1 MARGPVTKRPPGWVR
16 LPAYV
21 RLVKAAGGAKAYYF
35 ELPPWA
41 RPTRNADGTTTPAV
55 RDGRRLSITS
65 QPLGSDLAAAIT
77 KGEALNQVLATW
89 RTGEGGATLAKGTVG
104 WLFAWYREQDRFKK
118 NAAKTRADYRKLMDM
133 LAAFEPKAGSAPLG
147 QRMANR
153 VDAGVADKLYKK
165 LRERGERQATYAM
178 QVCRLVWT
186 WAARHHRVTG
196 VKENPFAGMGLKSTA
211 AKGNRATTRPEYDLY
226 RATAREMG
234 YQSMATAAALAFE
247 CCQRVWD
254 VFGFEDAEGVEHRG
268 IAWSGYAPGDQI
280 SLVQSKTGNAVVLPL
295 MIDVAGESVHLYPD
309 LEAELARTPIVGDT
323 IVVEERSGK
332 KYKERR
338 MSSVHRAICDK
349 AGLPKDM
356 TFTGFRHGGIT
367 EVGSVSADV
376 RPISGHATL
385 DVTRIYNKA
394 TADKAREIAAAR
406 RAHVIKLGEDL
417 SEDRS
422 EHVD

>member
-1 MARGPVTKRPPGWVR
+1 M
-16 LPAYV
+16 
-21 RLVKAAGGAKAYYF
+21 
-35 ELPPWA
+35 
-41 RPTRNADGTTTPAV
+41 
-55 RDGRRLSITS
+55 
-65 QPLGSDLAAAIT
+65 
-77 KGEALNQVLATW
+77 
-89 RTGEGGATLAKGTVG
+89 
-104 WLFAWYREQDRFKK
+104 
-118 NAAKTRADYRKLMDM
+118 
-133 LAAFEPKAGSAPLG
+133 
-147 QRMANR
+147 
-153 VDAGVADKLYKK
+153 
-165 LRERGERQATYAM
+165 
-178 QVCRLVWT
+178 
-186 WAARHHRVTG
+186 
-196 VKENPFAGMGLKSTA
+196 KENPFAGMGLKSTA

-254 VFGFEDAEGVEHRG
+254 VFGFEDSEGVEHRG

-295 MIDVAGESVHLYPD
+295 MIDVAGEGVHLYPD

-338 MSSVHRAICDK
+338 MSSVHRAICDN

>member
-1 MARGPVTKRPPGWVR
+1 MASRPMKKRPPGWVR

-21 RLVKAAGGAKAYYF
+21 RPVRGAGDKVSYYF

-41 RPTRNADGTTTPAV
+41 RPTKNPDGTVTPAV
-55 RDGRRLSITS
+55 RDGRRCAVTS
-65 QPLGSDLAAAIT
+65 TTLGDDLAAAIT
-77 KGEALNQVLATW
+77 KGEALNQALAHW
-89 RTGEGGATLAKGTVG
+89 RTGEGGAAMAKGTVE
-104 WLFAWYREQDRFKK
+104 WLFAWYREQERYKK
-118 NAAKTRADYRKLMDM
+118 NVAKTRTDYRKLMDM
-133 LAAFEPKAGSAPLG
+133 LVAFEPKVGDAPLG
-147 QRMANR
+147 KRMANK
-153 VDAGVADKLYKK
+153 VDAGVADKLYRK

-186 WAARHHRVTG
+186 WAVRHHRVTG

-211 AKGNRATTRPEYDLY
+211 AKGNRATTRTEYDLY

-234 YQSMATAAALAFE
+234 YQSMATAAALSFE

-254 VFGFEDAEGVEHRG
+254 AFGYEDPEGIKHRG
-268 IAWSGYAPGDQI
+268 IEWAGYQPGEQI
-280 SLVQSKTGNAVVLPL
+280 SLIQSKTGNAVVLPL
-295 MIDVAGESVHLYPD
+295 TIEVAGEVVRLYPD
-309 LEAELARTPIVGDT
+309 LEDELARTPRTADV
-323 IVVEERSGK
+323 IVVEERSGE

-338 MSSVHRAICDK
+338 VSSVHRAICVK

-367 EVGSVSADV
+367 EVGSVSPDV

-417 SEDRS
+417 SENVS

>member
-1 MARGPVTKRPPGWVR
+1 MR

-21 RLVKAAGGAKAYYF
+21 RATKRASGEVAYYW

-41 RPTRNADGTTTPAV
+41 RPARDEDGKLVAAA
-55 RDGRRLSITS
+55 RDGRRHTLVNTA
-65 QPLGSDLAAAIT
+65 LGTDLAAAIT
-77 KGEALNQVLATW
+77 KAEALNEALTQW
-89 RTGEGGATLAKGTVG
+89 RTGEGGANLVKGTVG
-104 WLFAWYREQDRFKK
+104 WLFAWYRDQERFKK
-118 NAAKTRADYRKLMDM
+118 NVAKTRNDYRKLMDM
-133 LAAFEPKAGSAPLG
+133 LAAFETKAGSPPLG
-147 QRMANR
+147 QRMANK
-153 VDAGVADKLYKK
+153 VDAGVADKLYRK

-186 WAARHHRVTG
+186 WAARHHRATG

-211 AKGNRATTRPEYDLY
+211 AKGNRATTRAEYDLY

-234 YQSMATAAALAFE
+234 FQSMATAAALSFE

-254 VFGFEDAEGVEHRG
+254 AFGFEDAEGEERRG
-268 IAWSGYAPGDQI
+268 IEWAGYEPGKQI
-280 SLVQSKTGNAVVLPL
+280 ALVQSKTGNAVVLPL
-295 MIDVAGESVHLYPD
+295 TIEVAGESIRLYPD
-309 LEAELARTPIVGDT
+309 LEDELARTPRTADV

-338 MSSVHRAICDK
+338 VSSVHRAICEK
-349 AGLPKDM
+349 AGLPKTM

-394 TADKAREIAAAR
+394 TADKAREIAVAR
-406 RAHVIKLGEDL
+406 RAHVTALGADL
-417 SEDRS
+417 SESGS
-422 EHVD
+422 EHVE

>member
-1 MARGPVTKRPPGWVR
+1 
-16 LPAYV
+16 
-21 RLVKAAGGAKAYYF
+21 
-35 ELPPWA
+35 
-41 RPTRNADGTTTPAV
+41 
-55 RDGRRLSITS
+55 
-65 QPLGSDLAAAIT
+65 
-77 KGEALNQVLATW
+77 
-89 RTGEGGATLAKGTVG
+89 
-104 WLFAWYREQDRFKK
+104 
-118 NAAKTRADYRKLMDM
+118 
-133 LAAFEPKAGSAPLG
+133 
-147 QRMANR
+147 MANR

-234 YQSMATAAALAFE
+234 YQSMATAAALTFE

-280 SLVQSKTGNAVVLPL
+280 SLVRSKTGNVVVLPL
-295 MIDVAGESVHLYPD
+295 MIDVAGEGVHLYPD

-349 AGLPKDM
+349 AGLPKD
-356 TFTGFRHGGIT
+356 TDVHRLPPWRHHRGRLGQRRRA
-367 EVGSVSADV
+367 ADL
-376 RPISGHATL
+376 RPC
-385 DVTRIYNKA
+385 D
-394 TADKAREIAAAR
+394 AR
-406 RAHVIKLGEDL
+406 RHPDL
-417 SEDRS
+417 QQGDS
-422 EHVD
+422 

>member
-1 MARGPVTKRPPGWVR
+1 MARPRGWVR

-21 RLVKAAGGAKAYYF
+21 RATKRASGETAYYW

-41 RPTRNADGTTTPAV
+41 RPTRAADGTMIPAV
-55 RDGRRLSITS
+55 RDGRRCALTNTA
-65 QPLGSDLAAAIT
+65 LGTDLAVAIT
-77 KGEALNQVLATW
+77 KGEALNQALAHW
-89 RTGEGGATLAKGTVG
+89 RTGEGGIGMAKGTVE
-104 WLFAWYREQDRFKK
+104 WLFAWYREQERFKK
-118 NAAKTRADYRKLMDM
+118 NVAKTRTDYRKLMDM
-133 LAAFEPKAGSAPLG
+133 LVAFEPKAGAAPLG
-147 QRMANR
+147 KRMASK
-153 VDAGVADKLYKK
+153 VDAGVADKLYRK

-186 WAARHHRVTG
+186 WAARHHRITG

-211 AKGNRATTRPEYDLY
+211 AKGNRATTRTEYDLY
-226 RATAREMG
+226 RATARAMG

-254 VFGFEDAEGVEHRG
+254 VFGFEDADGVEHRG
-268 IAWSGYAPGDQI
+268 IAWAGYQPGEQI
-280 SLVQSKTGNAVVLPL
+280 SLIQSKTGNAVVLPL
-295 MIDVAGESVHLYPD
+295 MIDVAGEGVHLYPD
-309 LEAELARTPIVGDT
+309 LEAELRRTTVKGDT
-323 IVVEERSGK
+323 IVVEERSGQ

-338 MSSVHRAICDK
+338 VSSVHRAICVQ

-406 RAHVIKLGEDL
+406 RAHIIKLGEDL
-417 SEDRS
+417 SESRS
-422 EHVD
+422 EHVE